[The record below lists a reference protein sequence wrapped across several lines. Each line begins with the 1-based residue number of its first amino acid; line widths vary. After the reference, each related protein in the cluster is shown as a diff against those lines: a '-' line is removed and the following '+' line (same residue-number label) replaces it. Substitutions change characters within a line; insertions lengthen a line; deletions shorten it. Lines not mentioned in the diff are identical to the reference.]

1 MPETRAPHLLRVLTL
16 FDVVCIGINAVVGSG
31 IFFFPG
37 QLAGFL
43 GPASVAS
50 FGVVGLLLINVGL
63 CYAEASTHFNRTGG
77 GYLYARAAFGDWVG
91 FAIGWMAWIT
101 QMFSW
106 AAVANVIA
114 VYLGFFNPVFEGRLA
129 VKAFAAVVVV
139 GMGALNYRGVKL
151 GARTSDFFTVA
162 KLVPLGLFVLLGLFF
177 LGDAHFRPFAPHGWR
192 PLGPACFLAFF
203 AFQGFEYMAVPS
215 GEIDKPAR
223 TIPLALIIALTLT
236 SVLYMAVQA
245 IAVGVDPAL
254 ATSARPLASAA
265 MGMLGW
271 AGAALMVG
279 GAVVS
284 TTGYNSSAAL
294 VTPRYLEALADDG
307 HLPKGLAAVHPR
319 FETPYRAILLTT
331 AISLVMAL
339 FLDFD
344 KLVDFS
350 NVVVCAQ
357 YVATCLAVPFLRRR
371 FQHKPGDFRL
381 PGGWTI
387 PLIGVA
393 AVAWLGAQGGMSQVW
408 WSLAI
413 LAFGLALKAGWRRA
427 APRFS

>member
-1 MPETRAPHLLRVLTL
+1 MSRSPSEPHLQRVLTL

-43 GPASVAS
+43 GPASILA
-50 FGVVGLLLINVGL
+50 FGLVGLLLINVGL

-77 GYLYARAAFGDWVG
+77 GYLYARAAFGDWTG

-106 AAVANVIA
+106 AAVANAIA
-114 VYLGFFNPVFEGRLA
+114 VYLGHFSPVFAGHAA
-129 VKAFAAVVVV
+129 VKVTAAAVIVA
-139 GMGALNYRGVKL
+139 MGVLNYRGVKL
-151 GARTSDFFTVA
+151 GAWTSDFFTVA
-162 KLVPLGLFVLLGLFF
+162 KLLPLGIFLAAGLF
-177 LGDAHFRPFAPHGWR
+177 LCRGMHFTPFTPHGWK
-192 PLGPACFLAFF
+192 PMGSAAFLAFF
-203 AFQGFEYMAVPS
+203 AFQGFEYMTVPS
-215 GEIDKPAR
+215 GEIHKPAR
-223 TIPLALIIALTLT
+223 TIPLALIIALTAT
-236 SVLYMAVQA
+236 SLLYMAVQA
-245 IAVGVDPAL
+245 VAVGAMPGL
-254 ATSARPLASAA
+254 ASSARPLADAA
-265 MGMLGW
+265 MALLGP

-279 GAVVS
+279 GAVLS

-294 VTPRYLEALADDG
+294 VTPRYLEAVAEDG
-307 HLPKGLAAVHPR
+307 HLPKELAALHPR
-319 FETPYRAILLTT
+319 FGTPYRAVALTA
-331 AISLVMAL
+331 AITLVMAL

-371 FQHKPGDFRL
+371 FKRREGDFRL

-387 PLIGVA
+387 PLIGTG
-393 AVAWLGAQGGMSQVW
+393 AVLWLGMQGGLAQVW
-408 WSLAI
+408 WSLA
-413 LAFGLALKAGWRRA
+413 LLGLGLALKAGWARRA
-427 APRFS
+427 AA